1 MKAWRAITSPWSEV
15 ADVRKLLSAEI
26 QHIFKSKLFW
36 LEILFFAGFSAFIVM
51 VNYSP
56 SVQSSDN
63 PIYLDDVFFTFYQLM
78 ALAFAICISMTVGTE
93 YSDGV
98 IRNKLIVGHT
108 RRNIFF
114 SILLL
119 HMGVSLMMIVLH
131 GIVSYGLGYLL
142 FGGFRMEFSQLVYIV
157 LCSALAN
164 LVFVALFVGISM
176 NGSNKA
182 VTVVVT
188 MVLHIAILYL
198 TGFIGARLSAGEM
211 TYDGIQ
217 ILADGTMQLGEL
229 IKNPNYVSG
238 WSRTVCEWIY
248 DIIPTGQILQM
259 QSDQFVPCLY
269 FPVLSTALLVLN
281 TAVGYLLFSR
291 KDIK

>member
-1 MKAWRAITSPWSEV
+1 M
-15 ADVRKLLSAEI
+15 RKLLNSKI
-26 QHIFKSKLFW
+26 RNILKSKLFW
-36 LEILFFAGFSAFIVM
+36 LELLFFTGFSAFIVM

-56 SVQSSDN
+56 AVQSSEN
-63 PIYLDDVFFTFYQLM
+63 PIYLDNIFFNFYQMM
-78 ALAFAICISMTVGTE
+78 AFAFAICISMTVGTE

-108 RRNIFF
+108 RKNLYF
-114 SILLL
+114 STLLL
-119 HMGVSLMMIVLH
+119 HTAVSFLMIVIH
-131 GIVSYGLGYLL
+131 GVVSYGLGYHL
-142 FGGFRMEFSQLVYIV
+142 FGGFQMEFSQLMYIL

-188 MVLHIAILYL
+188 MVLYIAILYL
-198 TGFIGARLSAGEM
+198 TSFVGVRLSAEEM

-217 ILADGTMQLGEL
+217 ILSDGTMQLGEL

-238 WSRTVCEWIY
+238 TTRTVLEYIY
-248 DIIPTGQILQM
+248 DLIPTGQIIQM
-259 QSDQFVPCLY
+259 QSDEFVPCVQ
-269 FPVLSTALLVLN
+269 FPVLSAVLIVLN